1 MPTSAF
7 GHALETLHDGL
18 TTFRQDSG
26 FVPLPCPLIGTD
38 IHVTP
43 IGAFAAVRIKRRF
56 RNVEDSPIE
65 AVLTMPVA
73 FNAVVTGLSVI
84 VGDRTLTARAQ
95 AKDIARGNYE
105 DAIDR
110 GKLAILHEEVLRG
123 VHMLSVANLDA
134 GAEVIV
140 THEIAMPLT
149 RLTSGALLRLP
160 MTVGALYG
168 TSPLSPADDL
178 VSSPAIV
185 HVASLLID
193 SGRAEVV
200 GRGIFLRAGS
210 AVDLPLNSAIE
221 LRFDAVEDGK
231 VSGTDARGRAVSIDI
246 QPAVESD
253 GFLDLAILVDRSGST
268 GAPVGD
274 ALNVHQAMAQG
285 LAASLSAVRGND
297 RVGLWQFDDNCQ
309 FLGAATG
316 TAVAQLVEKLE
327 GPRGGT
333 ELGTALRT
341 LVDRGAR
348 DVLVM
353 TDGQTW
359 AHEVDELAAIPA
371 RVSAVLVGSAS
382 LDANIGHLATMTGG
396 QVFHSPGAN
405 VGAVLEPAL
414 QALRLTAGPAVGR
427 VVADRPVELM
437 AQRAGWVIKVTWDDV
452 AGIKIGPHAGVLGRY
467 AAALALPLL
476 STEAAS
482 AWAVQHD
489 LCTHST
495 SLVLVDEVSSIAA
508 EGAAG
513 AVWPNLRK
521 VPLQAPAVHCLA
533 EDRATIRFQA
543 APARMSAATP
553 ARAGFSES
561 PLFKFRTPFR
571 RTERSLRDRL
581 DLLAARL
588 DWSTVA
594 ARFLLAD
601 FSSLT
606 TDELETIQEFS
617 ANSAV
622 LERAKAL
629 PHSVEVVA
637 LAILAAVRMAEDRY
651 ALRFARRILGEH
663 GLDDVVLRHAEVLG
677 GGPT

>member
-18 TTFRQDSG
+18 TTFRQDSR
-26 FVPLPCPLIGTD
+26 FVPSHCPLTGTE

-43 IGAFAAVRIKRRF
+43 IGPFASVRITRRF
-56 RNVEDSPIE
+56 RNVEDAPIE

-73 FNAVVTGLSVI
+73 FDAVVTGLSVI
-84 VGDRTLTARAQ
+84 VGDRTLIARAQ
-95 AKDIARGNYE
+95 AKDTARGTYE

-134 GAEVIV
+134 GAEVMV

-168 TSPLSPADDL
+168 TSPLSPVDDL
-178 VSSPAIV
+178 VSSSAIV
-185 HVASLLID
+185 HEASLLLD
-193 SGRAEVV
+193 SGRAELV

-210 AVDLPLNSAIE
+210 AVDLPLDSAIE
-221 LRFDAVEDGK
+221 LRFDAVADGK
-231 VSGTDARGRAVSIDI
+231 VSGTDAIGRAVSIEI
-246 QPAVESD
+246 QPAVDSD

-274 ALNVHQAMAQG
+274 ALSVHQAMAQG
-285 LAASLSAVRGND
+285 LAATLIGVRGDD
-297 RVGLWQFDDNCQ
+297 RFGLWQFDNDCQ

-316 TAVAQLVEKLE
+316 PESAQLVSKLD

-359 AHEVDELAAIPA
+359 AYEVDELAALPA

-427 VVADRPVELM
+427 VVADRPVELT
-437 AQRAGWVIKVTWDDV
+437 AQRAGWVIKITWDDV
-452 AGIKIGPHAGVLGRY
+452 SGIAIDPHAEVLGRY

-482 AWAVQHD
+482 VWAVQHD
-489 LCTHST
+489 LCTHAT
-495 SLVLVDEVSSIAA
+495 SLVLVDEASSIAA

-521 VPLQAPAVHCLA
+521 VPLQARAVHCLA
-533 EDRATIRFQA
+533 EDRAAIRFHVAPTAKSA
-543 APARMSAATP
+543 ARPARSGLREALSMFRKP
-553 ARAGFSES
+553 LRRA
-561 PLFKFRTPFR
+561 
-571 RTERSLRDRL
+571 ERSLRKRL
-581 DLLAARL
+581 DLLAARIN
-588 DWSTVA
+588 WSVDA

-601 FSSLT
+601 ISSLT
-606 TDELETIQEFS
+606 PDELATIQEFAAS
-617 ANSAV
+617 SAV
-622 LERAKAL
+622 RERARDL
-629 PHSVEVVA
+629 PYPTQVVA
-637 LAILAAVRMAEDRY
+637 LAILAAACVAEDRY
-651 ALRFARRILGEH
+651 ALRFARRVLGEL
-663 GLDDVVLRHAEVLG
+663 GLDDAVSCHAEVLG
-677 GGPT
+677 GGRT